1 MDEVFPKVVFT
12 LFGVIPV
19 RDTVISTW
27 VMMALILVV
36 VYIVRR
42 SLPGALEMFIDFVS
56 DTVSDVLG
64 RPAGPFLPFLG
75 AIILFLLVA
84 NNLGLLPLLSTP
96 TKDINTTLAMALV
109 VFFAVHYFGVRDK
122 GLLGYFKGLAT
133 PIFMLPLELIG
144 QLSRTMSLTL
154 RLFGNVISSE
164 FIVAVIFSLVQ
175 PIAPLPMMLLG
186 AVSGVL
192 QAYIFTILASSYIA
206 SALGDS
212 KT

>member
-1 MDEVFPKVVFT
+1 MDEVFPKVVFM
-12 LFGVIPV
+12 LFDVIPV

-27 VMMALILVV
+27 VMMALILLV
-36 VYIVRR
+36 VYLIRR
-42 SLPGALEMFIDFVS
+42 SMPDALEMFIDFVS

-64 RPAGPFLPFLG
+64 RPAEPFLPFLG

-84 NNLGLLPLLSTP
+84 NNLGLLPFLSTP
-96 TKDINTTLAMALV
+96 TKDINTPLAMALI
-109 VFFAVHYFGVRDK
+109 VFSAVHYYGIRDK
-122 GLLGYFKGLAT
+122 GVWGYLKSLAT
-133 PIFMLPLELIG
+133 PAFMLPLELIG

-175 PIAPLPMMLLG
+175 PIAPLPMMALG
-186 AVSGVL
+186 SVSGVL

-212 KT
+212 TT

>member
-1 MDEVFPKVVFT
+1 MDGVFPKDVFT
-12 LFGVIPV
+12 LFDVIPV

-27 VMMALILVV
+27 VLMVLVLGLI
-36 VYIVRR
+36 YILRR
-42 SLPGALEMFIDFVS
+42 SMPEALEMFIDFVS

-64 RPAGPFLPFLG
+64 RPAEPFLPFLG
-75 AIILFLLVA
+75 AIILFLLIA

-109 VFFAVHYFGVRDK
+109 VFFAVHYFGIRDK
-122 GLLGYFKGLAT
+122 GLLGYLKSLAT

-175 PIAPLPMMLLG
+175 PIAPLPMMALG

-192 QAYIFTILASSYIA
+192 QAYIFTILASSYIS
-206 SALGDS
+206 SALGS
-212 KT
+212 GE

>member
-1 MDEVFPKVVFT
+1 MDGVFPKDVFT
-12 LFGVIPV
+12 LFDVIPV

-27 VMMALILVV
+27 VLMVLVLGLI
-36 VYIVRR
+36 YILRR
-42 SLPGALEMFIDFVS
+42 SMPKALEMFIDFVS

-64 RPAGPFLPFLG
+64 RPAEPFLPFLG
-75 AIILFLLVA
+75 AIILFLLIA

-109 VFFAVHYFGVRDK
+109 VFFAVHYFGIRDK
-122 GLLGYFKGLAT
+122 GLLGYLKSLAT

-175 PIAPLPMMLLG
+175 PIAPLPMMALG

-192 QAYIFTILASSYIA
+192 QAYIFTILASSYIS
-206 SALGDS
+206 SALGS
-212 KT
+212 GE